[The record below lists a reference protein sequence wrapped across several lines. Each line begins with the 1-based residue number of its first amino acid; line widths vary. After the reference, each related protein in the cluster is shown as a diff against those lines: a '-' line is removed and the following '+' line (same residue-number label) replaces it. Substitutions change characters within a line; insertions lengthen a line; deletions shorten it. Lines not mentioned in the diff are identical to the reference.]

1 MDSMLGSARSLIL
14 PAPTLAGTMIDV
26 WARELRKGEGENA
39 AALMTGVE
47 ARGVARVEAEGAS

>member
-1 MDSMLGSARSLIL
+1 MLGSARNLIF

-26 WARELRKGEGENA
+26 WARELRKGEGENV

>member
-1 MDSMLGSARSLIL
+1 MLGSARSLIL